1 MQSRRLV
8 CATALFAA
16 ALCGLGGI
24 AYAQNL
30 APIKARQA
38 ILGSWGDAGKPI
50 GPMLRGQQP
59 FDLAATQKFL
69 NVIID
74 GSKKLPD
81 LFPDDSK
88 VGEKTEALPA
98 IWDDKPKFLA
108 GYAKIGQDAT
118 AALALIK
125 DEASFK
131 AEMPKVAAN
140 CGGCHKMYR
149 KAN

>member
-1 MQSRRLV
+1 MASRRIIG
-8 CATALFAA
+8 ATALFGVLFAI
-16 ALCGLGGI
+16 GGI
-24 AYAQNL
+24 AYAQN
-30 APIKARQA
+30 AEPIKARQA
-38 ILGSWGDAGKPI
+38 ILGGWGDAGKPI

-69 NVIID
+69 NLIVD

-88 VGEKTEALPA
+88 VGEKTEALPV

-108 GYAKIGQDAT
+108 GYTKIGADAA
-118 AALALIK
+118 AALAAIK

-131 AEMPKVAAN
+131 AEMPKVASN

-149 KAN
+149 KPS